1 MTREEI
7 ILIADFL
14 DYRIVQNDYGKIF
27 IGHMDMLFDNKEMG
41 ITKKEYIKLFNNGE
55 YDAWFT
61 HEDAVDFDTDYRELM
76 SIVEEITN
84 NGYEFNI
91 AYDKVTIT
99 GVTTFIEGFGDT
111 LIDKIYNCCLDFI
124 KSHHSVS
131 NKNKKLLKQIAQ

>member
-7 ILIADFL
+7 ILVADFL
-14 DYRIVQNDYGKIF
+14 GCRIIQNDYGKIF
-27 IGHMDMLFDNKEMG
+27 IGHIDMFDHKEMG
-41 ITKKEYIKLFNNGE
+41 ITKKELKTNFNAGWH
-55 YDAWFT
+55 DAWFT

-111 LIDKIYNCCLDFI
+111 LINKIYNCCLEFI

-131 NKNKKLLKQIAQ
+131 NKNKKLLKQIA